1 MKLRKKEVSPLKV
14 VGGTLRYL
22 YSAIIVIFCVFPFLW
37 MLSTSF
43 KKAQD
48 IFASPPKFITSHMT
62 LENYINAIEKNNLLL
77 YAKNSLI
84 VTISTVILT
93 IIIATLASFAMG
105 YLKLKG
111 TKMLTK
117 VLYALQMLPV
127 VTSIVPLYIICG
139 KMGLL
144 NNYWS
149 LIFTYLGSAVPVAAI
164 LIIGFFTDIPNEI
177 GEAAYI
183 DGCNVFQM
191 FWRVIL
197 PLAVPGIVS
206 GAIYTFIR
214 IWQEFII
221 ALSFTSN
228 KLMYTLPIGLKAY
241 EGSNQTDWGGLMAT
255 AVVISV
261 PAIIMFVLVQKQFV
275 DSMAGSV
282 KG

>member
-1 MKLRKKEVSPLKV
+1 MKNRHGQTWKKAGLVI
-14 VGGTLRYL
+14 RYVYAL
-22 YSAIIVIFCVFPFLW
+22 VIIIFCIFPFLW

-43 KKAQD
+43 KQSQD
-48 IFASPPKFITSHMT
+48 IFSSPPRFITDHMT
-62 LENYINAIEKNNLLL
+62 LQNYVNAVEKNNLLM

-84 VTISTVILT
+84 VTVITVVLT
-93 IIIATLASFAMG
+93 IAIATLASFAMG
-105 YLKLKG
+105 YLNLKG
-111 TKMLTK
+111 SKLFTK
-117 VLYALQMLPV
+117 VLYALQMLPIA
-127 VTSIVPLYIICG
+127 TSIVPLYIICG

-144 NNYWS
+144 NTHWA
-149 LIFTYLGSAVPVAAI
+149 LILSYLGTAVPVAAI
-164 LIIGFFTDIPNEI
+164 LITGFFSDIPGDI
-177 GEAAYI
+177 GEAAMI
-183 DGCNVFQM
+183 DGCNTFQT
-191 FWRVIL
+191 FWKVIF

-221 ALSFTSN
+221 ALSFTSE

-255 AVVISV
+255 AVVISI

>member
-1 MKLRKKEVSPLKV
+1 MKARKKRLSPV
-14 VGGTLRYL
+14 RVIAGTAKYM
-22 YSAIIVIFCVFPFLW
+22 YAAVIVLFCVFPFLW

-43 KKAQD
+43 KESQD
-48 IFASPPKFITSHMT
+48 IFSSPPKFITAHMT
-62 LENYINAIEKNNLLL
+62 LENYVNAVENNHLLV

-84 VTISTVILT
+84 VTVATVILT
-93 IIIATLASFAMG
+93 IVIATLASFAMG
-105 YLKLKG
+105 YLKLGG
-111 TKMLTK
+111 TKLFTRM
-117 VLYALQMLPV
+117 LYALQMLPV

-139 KMGLL
+139 KLGLL
-144 NNYWS
+144 NTHWS
-149 LIFTYLGSAVPVAAI
+149 LILTYLGSAVPVAAI
-164 LIIGFFTDIPNEI
+164 LITGFFTDVPREI
-177 GEAAYI
+177 GEAAMI
-183 DGCNVFQM
+183 DGCSVFQT

-221 ALSFTSN
+221 ALSFTSD
-228 KLMYTLPIGLKAY
+228 KMMYTLPIGLKAY

-261 PAIIMFVLVQKQFV
+261 PAIILFVLVQKQFV

>member
-1 MKLRKKEVSPLKV
+1 MKNRHGQTWKKAGLAV
-14 VGGTLRYL
+14 RYL
-22 YSAIIVIFCVFPFLW
+22 YALAIIVFCVFPFLW

-43 KKAQD
+43 KQSQD
-48 IFASPPKFITSHMT
+48 IFSSPPRFITAHMT
-62 LENYINAIEKNNLLL
+62 LQNYVNAVEKNNLLM

-84 VTISTVILT
+84 VTAATVVLT
-93 IIIATLASFAMG
+93 IAIATLASFAMG
-105 YLKLKG
+105 YLNLKG
-111 TKMLTK
+111 SKLFTK
-117 VLYALQMLPV
+117 VLYALQMLPIA
-127 VTSIVPLYIICG
+127 TSIVPLYIICG

-144 NNYWS
+144 NTHWA
-149 LIFTYLGSAVPVAAI
+149 LILSYLGTAVPVAAI
-164 LIIGFFTDIPNEI
+164 LITGFFSDIPGDI
-177 GEAAYI
+177 GEAAMI
-183 DGCNVFQM
+183 DGCNTFQT
-191 FWRVIL
+191 FWKVIF

-221 ALSFTSN
+221 ALSFTSE

-255 AVVISV
+255 AVVISI

>member
-1 MKLRKKEVSPLKV
+1 MKNRHGQTWKKAGLAV
-14 VGGTLRYL
+14 RYL
-22 YSAIIVIFCVFPFLW
+22 YALVIIVFCVFPFLW

-43 KKAQD
+43 KQSQD
-48 IFASPPKFITSHMT
+48 IFSSPPRFITAHMT
-62 LENYINAIEKNNLLL
+62 LQNYVNAVEKNNLLM

-84 VTISTVILT
+84 VTAATVVLT
-93 IIIATLASFAMG
+93 IAIATLASFAMG
-105 YLKLKG
+105 YLNLKG
-111 TKMLTK
+111 SKLFTK
-117 VLYALQMLPV
+117 VLYALQMLPIA
-127 VTSIVPLYIICG
+127 TSIVPLYIICG

-144 NNYWS
+144 NTHWA
-149 LIFTYLGSAVPVAAI
+149 LILSYLGTAVPVAAI
-164 LIIGFFTDIPNEI
+164 LITGFFSDIPGDI
-177 GEAAYI
+177 GEAAMI
-183 DGCNVFQM
+183 DGCNTFQT
-191 FWRVIL
+191 FWKVIF

-221 ALSFTSN
+221 ALSFTSE

-255 AVVISV
+255 AVVISI

>member
-1 MKLRKKEVSPLKV
+1 MKKRRKPITPGKA
-14 VGGTLRYL
+14 VGSVLRYFYAL
-22 YSAIIVIFCVFPFLW
+22 VIVVFCIFPFLW

-43 KKAQD
+43 KESQD
-48 IFASPPKFITSHMT
+48 IFSSPPKFFTEHMT
-62 LENYINAIEKNNLLL
+62 LQNYINAVEKNHLLV

-84 VTISTVILT
+84 VTITTVVLT
-93 IIIATLASFAMG
+93 IAIATLASFGMG

-111 TKMLTK
+111 TKMFTK
-117 VLYALQMLPV
+117 ILYALQMLPV

-139 KMGLL
+139 KLGLL
-144 NNYWS
+144 NTHWA
-149 LIFTYLGSAVPVAAI
+149 LILTYLGSAVPVAVI
-164 LIIGFFTDIPNEI
+164 LITGFFTDIPNEI
-177 GEAAYI
+177 GEAAMI
-183 DGCNVFQM
+183 DGCNEFQVF
-191 FWRVIL
+191 WKVIL

-221 ALSFTSN
+221 ALSFTSE
-228 KLMYTLPIGLKAY
+228 KMMYTLPIGLKAY

-261 PAIIMFVLVQKQFV
+261 PAIVLFVMVQKQFV

>member
-1 MKLRKKEVSPLKV
+1 MKNRHGQTWKKAGLVI
-14 VGGTLRYL
+14 RYVYAL
-22 YSAIIVIFCVFPFLW
+22 VIIIFCIFPFLW

-43 KKAQD
+43 KQSQD
-48 IFASPPKFITSHMT
+48 IFSSPPRFITDHMT
-62 LENYINAIEKNNLLL
+62 LQNYVNAVEKNNLLM

-84 VTISTVILT
+84 VTVITVVLT
-93 IIIATLASFAMG
+93 IAIATLASFAMG
-105 YLKLKG
+105 YLNLKG
-111 TKMLTK
+111 SKLFTK
-117 VLYALQMLPV
+117 VLYALQMLPIA
-127 VTSIVPLYIICG
+127 TSIVPLYIICG

-144 NNYWS
+144 NTHWA
-149 LIFTYLGSAVPVAAI
+149 LILSYLGTAVPVAAI
-164 LIIGFFTDIPNEI
+164 LITGFFSDIPGDI
-177 GEAAYI
+177 GEAAMI
-183 DGCNVFQM
+183 DGCNTFQT
-191 FWRVIL
+191 FWKVIF

-221 ALSFTSN
+221 ALSFTSE

-255 AVVISV
+255 AVVISI
-261 PAIIMFVLVQKQFV
+261 PAIMMFVLVQKQFV

>member
-1 MKLRKKEVSPLKV
+1 MI
-14 VGGTLRYL
+14 RYVYAL
-22 YSAIIVIFCVFPFLW
+22 VIIIFCIFPFLW

-43 KKAQD
+43 KQSQD
-48 IFASPPKFITSHMT
+48 IFSSPPRFITDHMT
-62 LENYINAIEKNNLLL
+62 LQNYVNAVEKNNLLM

-84 VTISTVILT
+84 VTVITVVLT
-93 IIIATLASFAMG
+93 IAIATLASFAMG
-105 YLKLKG
+105 YLNLKG
-111 TKMLTK
+111 SKLFTK
-117 VLYALQMLPV
+117 VLYALQMLPIA
-127 VTSIVPLYIICG
+127 TSIVPLYIICG

-144 NNYWS
+144 NTHWA
-149 LIFTYLGSAVPVAAI
+149 LILSYLGTAVPVAAI
-164 LIIGFFTDIPNEI
+164 LITGFFSDIPGDI
-177 GEAAYI
+177 GEAAMI
-183 DGCNVFQM
+183 DGCNTFQT
-191 FWRVIL
+191 FWKVIF

-221 ALSFTSN
+221 ALSFTSE

-255 AVVISV
+255 AVVISI

>member
-1 MKLRKKEVSPLKV
+1 M
-14 VGGTLRYL
+14 RYL
-22 YSAIIVIFCVFPFLW
+22 YAVILVIFCVFPFLW

-43 KKAQD
+43 KESQD
-48 IFASPPKFITSHMT
+48 IFSAPPKFITEHMT
-62 LENYINAIEKNNLLL
+62 LENYINAVEKNNLLV

-84 VTISTVILT
+84 VTVTTVVLT
-93 IIIATLASFAMG
+93 ILIATLAAFGMG

-111 TKMLTK
+111 TKFFTK
-117 VLYALQMLPV
+117 LLYALQMLPV

-139 KMGLL
+139 KLGLL
-144 NNYWS
+144 NTHWS
-149 LIFTYLGSAVPVAAI
+149 LILTYLGSAVPVAVI
-164 LIIGFFTDIPNEI
+164 LITGFFSDIPSEI
-177 GEAAYI
+177 GEAAMI
-183 DGCNVFQM
+183 DGCNVFQT
-191 FWRVIL
+191 FYKVVL

-221 ALSFTSN
+221 ALSFTSE

>member
-1 MKLRKKEVSPLKV
+1 MKRRKKTSLI
-14 VGGTLRYL
+14 GLAGSGLRYFYAAVL
-22 YSAIIVIFCVFPFLW
+22 VIFCVFPFLW

-43 KKAQD
+43 KAPQD
-48 IFASPPKFITSHMT
+48 IFSSPPRFITANMGID
-62 LENYINAIEKNNLLL
+62 NYINAIKKNNLLV

-84 VTISTVILT
+84 VTVSTTALT
-93 IIIATLASFAMG
+93 VGIATLASFAMG
-105 YLKLKG
+105 YLKLRG
-111 TKMLTK
+111 TKQLTK
-117 VLYALQMLPV
+117 MLYALQMLPV

-139 KMGLL
+139 KMGIL
-144 NNYWS
+144 NTHWS
-149 LIFTYLGSAVPVAAI
+149 LILTYLGSAVPVAVI
-164 LIIGFFTDIPNEI
+164 LITGFFSDIPKDI
-177 GEAAYI
+177 GEAAAI
-183 DGCNVFQM
+183 DGCSTFQA

-221 ALSFTSN
+221 ALSFTS
-228 KLMYTLPIGLKAY
+228 KKAMYTLPIGLRAY
-241 EGSNQTDWGGLMAT
+241 EGANQTDWGGLMAT

-261 PAIIMFVLVQKQFV
+261 PAIVMFVLVQKQFV